1 MTKNVLLAATAVS
14 VMAFAGA
21 ASAHDLTF
29 RAAGTA
35 AAHIVLADATAPGVT
50 YPLAAEAKTPSVA
63 PNTFALGDRLTSGNL
78 PSGNVLLT
86 ITLENAVFGTG
97 IGAAN
102 VLADTSGGGC
112 TTFTAAP
119 STGGGA
125 GTNTATFVIS
135 NSAADCAGYYLDLPI
150 SVVAAGEVAVT
161 TNLRT
166 DGAQTPID
174 QATGPARKV
183 IISRPNAFEMVVNGV
198 TGTTGALGDTRATLD
213 VSPAYTT
220 FKLNGAY
227 HTGATFG
234 VGSVAEDAAN
244 AQLGTAA
251 LLVDLTAKYGLI
263 RTDNVLL
270 AHVTDADLVANGN
283 FSAIN
288 AKLGGAASDSETG
301 SVANFLNRQ
310 AALATPKAA
319 PAPLAFSVVHA
330 TGAIPASTYS
340 LDTTYVL
347 DNTLYNQEATPN
359 AALESIERDG
369 TNVVFPWMNSSSVQT
384 ATGTSNIIR
393 LGNVSSTQ
401 AGAVYVQV
409 MNAVNSA
416 PGYVAATAPVQIFPS
431 IAANG
436 ERVINTATLT
446 TALGEF
452 GRGDVQVSVEARPET
467 ITARRYATLANG
479 SVTEF
484 QSGTVASDQNQ
495 VNVP

>member
-1 MTKNVLLAATAVS
+1 MTKNVLLAAAAVS

-29 RAAGTA
+29 RATGTA

-50 YPLAAEAKTPSVA
+50 YPLATEAKTPSVA
-63 PNTFALGDRLTSGNL
+63 SNTFALGDRLTSGNL

-102 VLADTSGGGC
+102 VMADTSLGGC

-150 SVVAAGEVAVT
+150 SVVASGEVVVT

-166 DGAQTPID
+166 DGAETPID
-174 QATGPARKV
+174 QSTGLGRKV
-183 IISRPNAFEMVVNGV
+183 IISRPNAFEMVVNGAI
-198 TGTTGALGDTRATLD
+198 GSNGALGDTRATLD

-220 FKLNGAY
+220 FKETGVY

-234 VGSVAEDAAN
+234 VGSVAEDDTN

-251 LLVDLTAKYGLI
+251 LLVDLTAKYGLF

-270 AHVTDADLVANGN
+270 AHVTDADLIANGN

-288 AKLGGAASDSETG
+288 AKLGGVASDSEPG
-301 SVANFLNRQ
+301 VANFLNRQ
-310 AALATPKAA
+310 AALATSKAA

-330 TGAIPASTYS
+330 AGAIPASTYS

-347 DNTLYNQEATPN
+347 NATLYNPETTLP
-359 AALESIERDG
+359 AALETIERDG

-393 LGNVSSTQ
+393 LGNVSSTP

-409 MNAVNSA
+409 LNAVNSA
-416 PGYVAATAPVQIFPS
+416 PGYVAATAPVEVFPS

-446 TALGEF
+446 SKLGEF